1 MAASI
6 PLRSD
11 FDRLHREARD
21 AKNTARASRL
31 LARETID
38 DGAYFWISKRGER
51 PFRPHLGK
59 LRVPQRT
66 AVVGKSA
73 RNEGD
78 LWTPRRPAM
87 AAGRTTSVPSRRT
100 PLPSKCSGR
109 RRKNVA
115 LPAA

>member
-38 DGAYFWISKRGER
+38 DGASFWTSNG
-51 PFRPHLGK
+51 LGRSEAPK
-59 LRVPQRT
+59 EQETGWSGSSRDTWRRT
-66 AVVGKSA
+66 ASLNWKA
-73 RNEGD
+73 
-78 LWTPRRPAM
+78 
-87 AAGRTTSVPSRRT
+87 
-100 PLPSKCSGR
+100 K
-109 RRKNVA
+109 
-115 LPAA
+115 